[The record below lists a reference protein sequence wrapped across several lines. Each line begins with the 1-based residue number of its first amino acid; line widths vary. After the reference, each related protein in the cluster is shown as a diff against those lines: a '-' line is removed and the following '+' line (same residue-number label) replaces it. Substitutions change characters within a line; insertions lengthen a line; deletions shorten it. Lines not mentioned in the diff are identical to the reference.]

1 MELSHVY
8 IVSFI
13 YDYLHSITLDILAA
27 LRYCHSHHVL
37 HLDVKPPNV
46 LVALGTKSTGG
57 RNLCNRSYICKL
69 CDFGSSIKLDESCA
83 NQSTA
88 KGTLRY
94 MSPEALR
101 SSTLSCASDIY
112 SLGITMWQLQARR
125 LPFYTLTCNESIA
138 YQVVKHDLRPDNYTL
153 LEQLKLGTGQVP
165 GATNSCNCAERG
177 LSIRYNSVD
186 LLRSYVNRLEPQL
199 EAILS
204 SDMYKRANM
213 LARRNLN
220 FENSLGRVQK
230 RPKRQRKQP
239 RLAHYFDNLSP
250 VLSTCLESAYSELY
264 KCCWISQPELRLESV
279 QLQKNLELILN
290 KCFPNK

>member
-1 MELSHVY
+1 MFFCL
-8 IVSFI
+8 F
-13 YDYLHSITLDILAA
+13 SITLDILAA
-27 LRYCHSHHVL
+27 LRYCHSQHVL

-46 LVALGTKSTGG
+46 LVALGTKSTGAG
-57 RNLCNRSYICKL
+57 NLYNRSYICKL
-69 CDFGSSIKLDESCA
+69 CDFGSSIKLDDESCA
-83 NQSTA
+83 NPKHSA

-101 SSTLSCASDIY
+101 SATLSCASDIY

-125 LPFYTLTCNESIA
+125 LPFHTLTCNESIA

-153 LEQLKLGTGQVP
+153 LEQLRLGTAGQVP
-165 GATNSCNCAERG
+165 GVPPISNCNCGERG

-186 LLRSYVNRLEPQL
+186 LLRSYVNKLEPQL

-204 SDMYKRANM
+204 SDMYKKANM
-213 LARRNLN
+213 LALRNLN
-220 FENSLGRVQK
+220 FENNTGRVQK

-239 RLAHYFDNLSP
+239 RLAHYFENLSP
-250 VLSTCLESAYSELY
+250 PGLSTCLESAYSELY
-264 KCCWISQPELRLESV
+264 KSCWLSQPELRLNAF
-279 QLQKNLELILN
+279 QLQQSLETILI